1 MLSEAS
7 VISWIRRRGGPVL
20 ACASAC
26 AMLALLIA
34 LVLPDEHT
42 AEAVVV
48 VPSGG
53 RSGLSPG
60 EASNLARTY
69 ANLIP
74 EDRAILEIVATN
86 LDLDPTRV
94 REHMTVTHD
103 FDTSILRLSFSDPD
117 PAVAIRGSRAI
128 ARSIEGP
135 TPVSQRIAPRSISV
149 VAVPNATTTK
159 SFAPIDAAVLGF
171 LLGLVGGS
179 VFVIAWDRA
188 DPRIRDAK
196 TLGAEIGCPATSL
209 RHASGESI
217 VALLDRWVDL
227 GGVTPLRVALLAA
240 APSAEDACMYAA
252 ERLVQVGP
260 EAQRR
265 VARIG
270 YPDVQTD
277 PHVLLDVGGAVGG
290 QAAGERLVRTADL
303 IVLVVVDGTEVA
315 GVRHALDVLDQFGSK
330 ADWALFANRTAR
342 GASRPSA
349 PAHVPAHPSIAPAPL
364 SRPDRWTPVGTVT
377 PVDAPARGTGTE

>member
-1 MLSEAS
+1 M
-7 VISWIRRRGGPVL
+7 L
-20 ACASAC
+20 ACAAAC
-26 AMLALLIA
+26 ASVALLIA

-53 RSGLSPG
+53 KSGLSPG
-60 EASNLARTY
+60 EASNLATTY

-74 EDRAILEIVATN
+74 EDRAILQTVAAN
-86 LDLDPTRV
+86 LDLDPTTV
-94 REHMTVTHD
+94 RKNMKVTHD

-117 PAVAIRGSRAI
+117 QAVAIRGSRVI
-128 ARSIEGP
+128 AQSIEGP
-135 TPVSQRIAPRSISV
+135 TPVSPRIAPRSISV
-149 VAVPNATTTK
+149 VAIPNATTTK
-159 SFAPIDAAVLGF
+159 SFGPIDAAVLGF

-179 VFVIAWDRA
+179 VFVLAWDRA

-209 RHASGESI
+209 RHASEESI

-227 GGVTPLRVALLAA
+227 GGATPLRVALLAA
-240 APSAEDACMYAA
+240 TPSAEDECMYAA
-252 ERLVQVGP
+252 QRLVQVGP
-260 EAQRR
+260 QAQRR

-330 ADWALFANRTAR
+330 PDWALFANRTAR
-342 GASRPSA
+342 RARRPSA
-349 PAHVPAHPSIAPAPL
+349 PAQAPGLPSIAPASL
-364 SRPDRWTPVGTVT
+364 RRPDRWTPVGTAT
-377 PVDAPARGTGTE
+377 PVDAPARGAGNE